1 MEKAKKS
8 GDSVVI
14 WCSLAMAVMVVFV
27 LLAAAFKGGVY
38 LAAWILIP
46 FFFICVIAYGL
57 VFWYKVVS
65 NSVAARNWPMLTVQ
79 IVVTIIAAPFLLVFL
94 LVITRVFLLSFMTLS
109 LTVAS
114 DLPVGGGDGGQS
126 QSSVVEKKAVHV
138 KPHLRSR

>member
-1 MEKAKKS
+1 MEKAKRS

-94 LVITRVFLLSFMTLS
+94 LVIMRIFLLSFMTLF

-114 DLPVGGGDGGQS
+114 DLPVGEGDGGQS
-126 QSSVVEKKAVHV
+126 QSSVVEEKGC
-138 KPHLRSR
+138 SR

>member
-1 MEKAKKS
+1 MEKVKRS

-126 QSSVVEKKAVHV
+126 QSSVVEEREESSPVCQ
-138 KPHLRSR
+138 

>member
-1 MEKAKKS
+1 MEKAKRN

-114 DLPVGGGDGGQS
+114 DLPVGWGDGGQS
-126 QSSVVEKKAVHV
+126 QSSVVEEREESYPVCQ
-138 KPHLRSR
+138 

>member
-1 MEKAKKS
+1 MEKAKRS

-94 LVITRVFLLSFMTLS
+94 LVIMRIFLLSFMTLS

-126 QSSVVEKKAVHV
+126 QSSVVEEREESSLVCQ
-138 KPHLRSR
+138 

>member
-1 MEKAKKS
+1 MEKAKRS
-8 GDSVVI
+8 SDSVVI

-126 QSSVVEKKAVHV
+126 QSSVVEEREEASPVCQ
-138 KPHLRSR
+138 

>member
-1 MEKAKKS
+1 MEKAKRS

-94 LVITRVFLLSFMTLS
+94 LVIMRIFLLSFMTLF

-114 DLPVGGGDGGQS
+114 DLPVGEGDGGQS
-126 QSSVVEKKAVHV
+126 QSSVVEEREESSLVCQ
-138 KPHLRSR
+138 